1 MRPEVMTLFR
11 QVAELPQAERADHY
25 ARQQVPDDVRRE
37 VESLLQFD
45 WTNEPLRDASG
56 SAAPA
61 SIDASSADTG
71 SPAAA
76 NRTLSTPER
85 IGRFEVERLIGR
97 GGMGQVYLARDPVIG
112 RRVAIKL
119 IASGVENET
128 ARRRLVREA
137 RTAGRLRHPNIVT
150 VFEAGEHQDQPFI
163 AMEFVPG
170 RTLRSLIAG
179 RAPLSLRR
187 RLEMVEGACAG
198 LAHAHREGVVHL
210 DIKPDNLILDES
222 GVVKVLDFGI
232 SRSSADT
239 LTVHVAGTLRYM
251 SPEQIHGK
259 ELDPRSDTFSLGCAL
274 FELIAYEPAFSGS
287 TSEIVTQIAYGPVPR
302 LADSVPGVHPELERI
317 VGRAMS
323 IEASERYADL
333 EELRG
338 ELARVRLSI
347 DPAADQPAAP
357 PERSG
362 PVERP
367 PSRIP
372 RSSAPVSTWRPTPLS
387 MAAVVGAVTVIA
399 AGVGLSIRGELRG
412 PGRTAPEPVVPAAPP
427 AAAAPSVSTPSP
439 ATDDVWRLLARGE
452 RAAVLARLDAAPDAA
467 LARAVVDTV
476 RATVLRSRQAASAGA
491 GTTTYRN
498 GEAEMTRATTLAAGG
513 RMTDALRALW
523 QAGDLY
529 AKTSLAPAAATAPAP
544 AAAQTSAG
552 AAPVTA
558 GPPAALAT
566 PPPLEPAVNPPA
578 PQPASTTSIPAAVPE
593 RPAVTAV
600 PAPAPTPPAPVPA
613 RTDAQAVIEVLRRY
627 DAAYEALDIAAV
639 QRVFPS
645 LGREQVDILRR
656 TFEGVTRYEK
666 NTRAGR
672 VDVAGDTATVQA
684 TVTSRIAP
692 RVGNQYADESD
703 MVLRLRRAGNDW
715 VIVSVTPR

>member
-1 MRPEVMTLFR
+1 MSPEVMTLFR
-11 QVAELPQAERADHY
+11 QVADLQPAERADHY
-25 ARQQVPDDVRRE
+25 ARQHVPEALRRE

-45 WTNEPLRDASG
+45 WTHDSLRDG
-56 SAAPA
+56 VESAERRLLDAPA
-61 SIDASSADTG
+61 ATSG
-71 SPAAA
+71 AAA
-76 NRTLSTPER
+76 NRSLVAPDR
-85 IGRFEVERLIGR
+85 IGRFMVERLLGR
-97 GGMGQVYLARDPVIG
+97 GGMGEVYLARDPVID

-119 IASGVENET
+119 IGNATESEA

-150 VFEAGEHQDQPFI
+150 IFEAGEHEEQPYI

-179 RAPLSLRR
+179 RAPLSLRQ

-210 DIKPDNLILDES
+210 DIKPDNLVLDES

-239 LTVHVAGTLRYM
+239 LTAHVAGTLRYM
-251 SPEQIHGK
+251 SPEQIQGK
-259 ELDPRSDTFSLGCAL
+259 ELDQRSDTFSLGCAL

-287 TSEIVTQIAYGPVPR
+287 TSEIVTQIAYGPAPR
-302 LADSVPGVHPELERI
+302 LADSVPGVHPDLERI

-333 EELRG
+333 EELRS
-338 ELARVRLSI
+338 ELASVRLSI
-347 DPAADQPAAP
+347 DPAADQPVAP
-357 PERSG
+357 PARSG

-372 RSSAPVSTWRPTPLS
+372 RPSAPISTWRPTPLS
-387 MAAVVGAVTVIA
+387 MAAVVAAVTVIA
-399 AGVGLSIRGELRG
+399 AGVGLSIRGDLLG
-412 PGRTAPEPVVPAAPP
+412 PAGTAPEPVAPSAP

-452 RAAVLARLDAAPDAA
+452 RAAVLARLDVAPDAA

-476 RATVLRSRQAASAGA
+476 RATVLRSRQAAGAGA
-491 GTTTYRN
+491 GTPTYRS

-529 AKTSLAPAAATAPAP
+529 AKTSPAPAAATAPAP
-544 AAAQTSAG
+544 AATQPSPGT
-552 AAPVTA
+552 AAPAAA
-558 GPPAALAT
+558 GPPATVNT
-566 PPPLEPAVNPPA
+566 PPPSAPAAPPPPPA
-578 PQPASTTSIPAAVPE
+578 SATSIPAAVPE

-600 PAPAPTPPAPVPA
+600 PAPAATPPTPAQSD
-613 RTDAQAVIEVLRRY
+613 TQAVIEVLRRY

-639 QRVFPS
+639 QRVFPA
-645 LGREQVDILRR
+645 LGRAQVDILRR

-692 RVGNQYADESD
+692 RVGNSYADESE
-703 MVLRLRRAGNDW
+703 MELRLRRSGNDW